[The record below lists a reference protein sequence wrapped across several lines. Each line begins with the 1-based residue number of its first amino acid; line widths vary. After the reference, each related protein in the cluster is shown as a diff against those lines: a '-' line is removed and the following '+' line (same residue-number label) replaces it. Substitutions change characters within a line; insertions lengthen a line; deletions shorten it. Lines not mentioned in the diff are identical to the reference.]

1 MVLRPPYQLIFFSP
15 QITLA
20 FLMSVLLKKP
30 FLTGLA
36 VFLLTIF
43 WGSLG
48 FTALYKHLPAFME
61 WSLCFLSPFAFTTGM
76 AQVRSKII
84 VFCFF
89 MLLKFIFIY
98 LDVGVSVHMH
108 RHAVTLEDNL
118 AGVSS
123 LLPPWGLQG
132 SNSGT
137 FTSWAVLAVPRLY
150 LCTQHSKHIP
160 SMTYIICT
168 KH

>member
-1 MVLRPPYQLIFFSP
+1 
-15 QITLA
+15 
-20 FLMSVLLKKP
+20 MSVLLKKP

-98 LDVGVSVHMH
+98 LDVGVCVHMH
-108 RHAVTLEDNL
+108 RHAVTLEVRGQL
-118 AGVSS
+118 GRCQFSPSTMRVAGVKLRHFYQLSCPCCPTIVFMYTT
-123 LLPPWGLQG
+123 L
-132 SNSGT
+132 
-137 FTSWAVLAVPRLY
+137 
-150 LCTQHSKHIP
+150 
-160 SMTYIICT
+160 
-168 KH
+168 

>member
-89 MLLKFIFIY
+89 HVIKIY
-98 LDVGVSVHMH
+98 FYLFGYGCLCTHAQACCDIRGQRTTWQVSVLSFHH
-108 RHAVTLEDNL
+108 EGCRGQTQALLPVEL
-118 AGVSS
+118 S
-123 LLPPWGLQG
+123 LLSHDCIYVHNTL
-132 SNSGT
+132 NT
-137 FTSWAVLAVPRLY
+137 FLLWL
-150 LCTQHSKHIP
+150 I
-160 SMTYIICT
+160 
-168 KH
+168 